1 MTTDSLRTMGAV
13 AGSAVLAAGFA
24 LAGAAQVQP
33 ALASETDGAAVAAA
47 AEGVQAGASG
57 ATQARAVEGEFAFD
71 QAALTP
77 TADISAVFAKAA
89 TALCAGLPDYAL
101 TCACGAPIMVVG
113 PDGATMQATVA
124 DLADGAEG
132 SLVMGCSCATNAA
145 GGGAIVNA
153 QVSGASLA
161 SVLAAVIG

>member
-1 MTTDSLRTMGAV
+1 MGAV

-33 ALASETDGAAVAAA
+33 ALASEADGAVAAA
-47 AEGVQAGASG
+47 AAEGAQAGAIG
-57 ATQARAVEGEFAFD
+57 AVQVRAVEGDFAFD
-71 QAALTP
+71 QVALTP
-77 TADISAVFAKAA
+77 TAGISAVFAKAA

-101 TCACGAPIMVVG
+101 TCACGAPIMVAG
-113 PDGATMQATVA
+113 PDGVVMQATVA

-132 SLVMGCSCATNAA
+132 SLVMGCACATNAA
-145 GGGAIVNA
+145 GGGAIMNA